1 VGWIV
6 AGARGVHGLAL
17 CTAALVGACHRGD
30 SSDRDPG
37 EVIDVVSDLP
47 HENQVDGYGG
57 EADCARLEACLVGP
71 SEGSVTIETAE
82 DLAGLAGVRCIH
94 GSLTVSAPGVVD
106 LRDLASLEVVCSGQ
120 LTIRGNPDLVDTVG
134 MTALDPTMPIW
145 VQDNP
150 RLTRVSVRE
159 DYTGNL
165 DLEGNPKLA
174 SIASL
179 AALTHF
185 DIAVSDCESLEV
197 FSLPNLESGDVYLDS
212 DAALAT
218 VDLPALEA
226 GRVTLVGAPLLT
238 ALHLPSLQQS
248 DDLVVRGAPG
258 ITAIETPALV
268 ELEHLHLSGNA
279 ALTSVPALGQVTS
292 IGHVEIEANPLLD
305 DVSWIASLTA
315 LEHLRIV
322 NNPAL
327 AQSDAEATAF
337 GRAVTSKIAG
347 NAGWVVPPMCPFS
360 EDGECDEPE
369 CHAGLGVCGYASD
382 PGDCCRFGCSEDCPM
397 GGS

>member
-1 VGWIV
+1 VDWIV
-6 AGARGVHGLAL
+6 AGARGVHGLAPCVL
-17 CTAALVGACHRGD
+17 VLVGACHGGD
-30 SSDRDPG
+30 SSARDPG
-37 EVIDVVSDLP
+37 EDIDVVSDLP

-57 EADCARLEACLVGP
+57 QADCARLEACLVGP

-94 GSLTVSAPGVVD
+94 SLTVSAPGVID
-106 LRDLASLEVVCSGQ
+106 LRDLASLEVVCSHQ

-134 MTALDPTMPIW
+134 MTALDPTTRIW

-150 RLTRVSVRE
+150 RLTRVSVPE

-185 DIAVSDCESLEV
+185 DIAVSDCASLEV
-197 FSLPNLESGDVYLDS
+197 FSLPNLESGNVYLDS
-212 DAALAT
+212 DAALMT
-218 VDLPALEA
+218 VDLPALET

-238 ALHLPSLQQS
+238 ALRLPSLQQS
-248 DDLVVRGAPG
+248 EDLVVRGAPG

-292 IGHVEIEANPLLD
+292 IGQVEIEANPLLD

-315 LEHLRIV
+315 IEHLRIV

-327 AQSDAEATAF
+327 AQSDAETAAL
-337 GRAVTSKIAG
+337 GRASTSKIAG
-347 NAGWVVPPMCPFS
+347 NAGWVVPAMCPFS
-360 EDGECDEPE
+360 EDGECDEVE

-382 PGDCCRFGCSEDCPM
+382 PGDCCRFGCSVDCPL